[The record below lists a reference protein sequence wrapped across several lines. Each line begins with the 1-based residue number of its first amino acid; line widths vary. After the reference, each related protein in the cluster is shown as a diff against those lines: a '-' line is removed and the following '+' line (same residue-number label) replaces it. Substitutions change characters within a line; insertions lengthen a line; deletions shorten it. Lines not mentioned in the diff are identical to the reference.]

1 MARKL
6 SAVRSFYRFLHVE
19 NVVDANPTRSV
30 RAPRGKRRLPAHLP
44 LGEIESLFRAAETRA
59 SENTLGGAR
68 TLLILELLYGSGI
81 RLSELHGL
89 DVQDLDLVADQAR
102 VRGKGRKERIVPM
115 TRSAVAAFRRY
126 EPRREE
132 ALSANPA
139 SGARGALLLNRR
151 GERISRRFIQ
161 KAVREALDLEAG
173 TAGLSVHS
181 FRHSFATHLLDAG
194 ADLLAV
200 KELLGHVSLS
210 TTQIYTHTS
219 RERLRKVFERAHPRS

>member
-1 MARKL
+1 M
-6 SAVRSFYRFLHVE
+6 
-19 NVVDANPTRSV
+19 T
-30 RAPRGKRRLPAHLP
+30 
-44 LGEIESLFRAAETRA
+44 RAA
-59 SENTLGGAR
+59 
-68 TLLILELLYGSGI
+68 I
-81 RLSELHGL
+81 
-89 DVQDLDLVADQAR
+89 
-102 VRGKGRKERIVPM
+102 
-115 TRSAVAAFRRY
+115 AAFRRY

-132 ALSANPA
+132 ALSAEA
-139 SGARGALLLNRR
+139 SSRARGALLLNRR

-161 KAVREALDLEAG
+161 KAVREALDLEGA
-173 TAGLSVHS
+173 TDGLSVHS